1 MSNHNILIS
10 FCIPTYNRS
19 ITLIQTLKSIS
30 SSAKNSLVEVV
41 ISDNCSTDD
50 TQNVVKKNLKKY
62 KNLRII
68 YKRQSRNVGLDQ
80 NILDS
85 ITFASG
91 KYCWL
96 LSDDDFLRSDAI
108 EMISN
113 ILVSKKPTYLL
124 TNYSRFNFITKSI
137 DCLKM
142 VGIENDLEFNKK
154 NYKEFFYKIAPNSYF
169 VRLSTNTITMSADI
183 FDRLKWLK
191 SFKAVRKYI
200 GLNFIHIFVIAE
212 IIRNYPKIYY
222 QSQPVLIYTSHN
234 ARPWSNNIWKD
245 YKQIYLK
252 YLSKLSLSKEFLL
265 ERATEPDTWLDKKY
279 GIIYKLPAF
288 IYKIWQKLPIH

>member
-1 MSNHNILIS
+1 MSKDNILLS

-19 ITLIQTLKSIS
+19 STLPQTVRSIS
-30 SSAKNSLVEVV
+30 LSAKEALVEVV

-50 TQNVVKKNLKKY
+50 TKEVVKKFLGKY

-68 YKRQSRNVGLDQ
+68 YKRQNTNVGLDQ

-96 LSDDDFLRSDAI
+96 ISDDDFLRSDAI
-108 EMISN
+108 TLISE
-113 ILVSKKPTYLL
+113 ILTSKKPSYLL
-124 TNYSRFNFITKSI
+124 TNYSRFNFITKQI

-142 VGIENDLEFNKK
+142 IGIEKDLEFDKTNF
-154 NYKEFFYKIAPNSYF
+154 KEFFYKTAINSYF
-169 VRLSTNTITMSADI
+169 VRLNTNTITMSADI
-183 FDRLKWLK
+183 FDRSKWLK
-191 SFKAVRKYI
+191 AAKIAKKYV

-212 IIRNYPKIYY
+212 IIKNYPKIYY
-222 QSQPVLIYTSHN
+222 QSEPVLIYTSHN

-252 YLSKLSLSKEFLL
+252 YLSKLGLSENYLQD
-265 ERATEPDTWLDKKY
+265 RSTEPDTWLDKKY
-279 GIIYKLPAF
+279 GIIYRLPSF
-288 IYKIWQKLPIH
+288 IYKIWQKLSIH